1 MTLKLKQ
8 ERRAAIFAAIQ
19 ALQIEIQ
26 DREHALTALEVVYF
40 GEEIKAEAPKAAKVK
55 KTEEKEPRGSTR
67 KARKRGGQSTPWTQA
82 RRDKHAAKK
91 AAKAAHDLIKSNP
104 AAAALSAN
112 EAQRAKDEGPAFNPV
127 RQAVGAHEA
136 LAAKSEAEVMAASNG
151 PQPPGGNPKTATG
164 SLSALKLAPAIRAI
178 LGKAARPLTST
189 EIMDRLKVGGYQ
201 HTAAGPLVN
210 SVTGVLSGMGLQYE
224 RRAGRNFYEPIRKE
238 GEE

>member
-1 MTLKLKQ
+1 MTMKTKHQ
-8 ERRAAIFAAIQ
+8 RQAALFAAIE

-26 DREHALTALEVVYF
+26 DREHALAALEVVYF

-55 KTEEKEPRGSTR
+55 KTEEKGPRGSTTTGR
-67 KARKRGGQSTPWTQA
+67 KKKRKGVPWSKE
-82 RRDKHAAKK
+82 RRQRHDDRAH
-91 AAKAAHDLIKSNP
+91 AKAAGGELAATAEKAPAAGRADDSMSHREAVASNP
-104 AAAALSAN
+104 AAVALS
-112 EAQRAKDEGPAFNPV
+112 
-127 RQAVGAHEA
+127 AHEA
-136 LAAKSEAEVMAASNG
+136 LKAKSEAEVQAASNG
-151 PQPPGGNPKTATG
+151 PGG
-164 SLSALKLAPAIRAI
+164 SLSGLKLAPAIRAI

-224 RRAGRNFYEPIRKE
+224 RRAGRNFYDPITKE

>member
-1 MTLKLKQ
+1 MTMKTKHQ
-8 ERRAAIFAAIQ
+8 RQAALFAAIE

-55 KTEEKEPRGSTR
+55 KTEEKAPRGSTR
-67 KARKRGGQSTPWTQA
+67 KGRKRGGQPTPWTPE
-82 RRDKHAAKK
+82 RRAKHEAKK
-91 AAKAAHDLIKSNP
+91 AAAAAEKAPAAARDMDAGELAEHLKSNP
-104 AAAALSAN
+104 AAVALS
-112 EAQRAKDEGPAFNPV
+112 
-127 RQAVGAHEA
+127 AHEA
-136 LAAKSEAEVMAASNG
+136 LKAKSEAEVQAASNG
-151 PQPPGGNPKTATG
+151 PSPNHAG
-164 SLSALKLAPAIRAI
+164 SLSGLKLAPAIRAI

-238 GEE
+238 GAE